1 MLVTGIAEKEYV
13 TAVENLVSILS
24 KTTATVNQGYFFRLG
39 ILTKMGI
46 EPGGYLQWVDLDCI
60 ALPDSKD
67 TQNPTAATVVST
79 WLKFFELNKLSVSA
93 PTTVADAYK
102 QSGLL
107 DIVNTSFRLD
117 DRGED
122 LKAKARKWQ
131 LQAFSAVMP
140 PVMVATGRAKD
151 AVEAREKT
159 DEAIRE
165 LGLYFEAGEVV
176 GLGFGRVVGRK
187 AE

>member
-1 MLVTGIAEKEYV
+1 MLSADKSY
-13 TAVENLVSILS
+13 L
-24 KTTATVNQGYFFRLG
+24 
-39 ILTKMGI
+39 
-46 EPGGYLQWVDLDCI
+46 EPGGYLQWVELDCT

-67 TQNPTAATVVST
+67 TQDPRATTVVST

-93 PTTVADAYK
+93 PATVADAYK

-107 DIVNTSFRLD
+107 LDIVNTSFQLD
-117 DRGED
+117 NRGED
-122 LKAKARKWQ
+122 LRAKARKWQ

-140 PVMVATGRAKD
+140 PVMLATGRAKD
-151 AVEAREKT
+151 AAEAREKT

-176 GLGFGRVVGRK
+176 RLAFGRVVGRNSV
-187 AE
+187 